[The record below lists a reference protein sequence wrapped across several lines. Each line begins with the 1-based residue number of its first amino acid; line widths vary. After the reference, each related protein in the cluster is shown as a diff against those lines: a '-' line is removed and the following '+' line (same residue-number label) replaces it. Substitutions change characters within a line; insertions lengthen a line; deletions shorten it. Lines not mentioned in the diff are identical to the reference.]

1 MNQMKKMYLAPAV
14 QIKEVAV
21 ENGFEIS
28 VLQTEVVQ
36 NNATV
41 NF

>member
-1 MNQMKKMYLAPAV
+1 MKKMYLAPAV

-28 VLQTEVVQ
+28 VLQTEVIE
-36 NNATV
+36 NHGTV